1 MSAEKNS
8 YADKAGIKAGD
19 RIVSFNGNALA
30 DMLDYQF
37 WLTEKHLHVEYIGA
51 DGQTRFADIEKEQY
65 EDIGLEFTTY
75 LIDKKR
81 SCCNRCIF
89 CFVDQ
94 NPPGMRESI
103 YFKDDDERL
112 SFLQGNYI
120 TLTNLTRRELDRIK
134 QMHLSPINVSVHTTN
149 PQLRVKMMGNKNAGK
164 VLELLREICAAGITV
179 NAQIVLCRNWND
191 GKELLRT
198 LTDLAGLFPA
208 VESVA
213 VVPSGLTKYRDS
225 LAALTPF
232 DKASSLEALALIT
245 GFAEKQLAA
254 TGHRFVFASDEFY
267 LTAGVPLPDS
277 SSYEDFMQL
286 DNGVGMLTLHSQE
299 FNLALRRKRKCTPRC
314 VSIATGSAAYNH
326 ISELCKAA
334 SDKFPALDIKTYR
347 IKNEFY
353 GDSITVSGLLTGQD
367 IARQLAGKPLG
378 SELLFPAC
386 ALRAGGDLFLDGYTP
401 RRLSQELGVSV
412 RPVGN
417 GGKELLDAL
426 MGK

>member
-1 MSAEKNS
+1 MSTEKNS

-19 RIVSFNGNALA
+19 RIVAFNGNALA
-30 DMLDYQF
+30 DVLDYQF
-37 WLTEKHLHVEYIGA
+37 WLSEEHLRVEYLGA
-51 DGQTRFADIEKEQY
+51 DGRTHFADIEKEQY
-65 EDIGLEFTTY
+65 EDIGLEFKTY

-120 TLTNLTRRELDRIK
+120 TLTNLTRREVDRIK
-134 QMHLSPINVSVHTTN
+134 QMHISPINVSVHTTD
-149 PQLRVKMMGNKNAGK
+149 PELRVKMMGNKNAGK
-164 VLELLREICAAGITV
+164 VLELLREICVAGITV

-191 GKELLRT
+191 GDELLRT

-213 VVPSGLTKYRDS
+213 VVPSGLTKHRNS
-225 LAALTPF
+225 LAVLTPF
-232 DKASSLEALALIT
+232 DKASSLETLALINS
-245 GFAEKQLAA
+245 FAEKHLAA
-254 TGHRFVFASDEFY
+254 TGHRFVFASDEFF
-267 LTAGVPLPDS
+267 LTAGVPLPDPA
-277 SSYEDFMQL
+277 SYENFMQL

-299 FNLALRRKRKCTPRC
+299 FSRALRRKRKCTPRS
-314 VSIATGSAAYNH
+314 VSIATGSAAYAH

-334 SDKFPALDIKTYR
+334 SDKFPALDIKVYC

-353 GDSITVSGLLTGQD
+353 GESITVSGLLTGQD
-367 IARQLAGKPLG
+367 IAHRLAGKPLG

-401 RRLSQELGVSV
+401 QRLSQELKVSV

-417 GGKELLDAL
+417 NGKELLDAL